1 MEDRK
6 VRQSGG
12 GKLSRSET
20 VTVRLDPRLRYMA
33 EMAARK
39 QRRTLSSFIE
49 WAVEESINRT
59 IIYEG
64 SGQDGDESKTF
75 AEVADKLW
83 DVDEVERLARLAIL
97 HPDLLTYDEQKVWKI
112 IKDCF
117 ILTPAQKSAR
127 EYDWDVLEIQVFPR
141 IRELWPHLMMVW
153 DEPPSVLGPW
163 IEREQKESLRLQE
176 LRNHMD
182 NKGTDVP
189 PP

>member
-1 MEDRK
+1 MEEKK
-6 VRQSGG
+6 VRQGGG

-33 EMAARK
+33 ELAARK
-39 QRRTLSSFIE
+39 HRRTLSSFIE

-64 SGQDGDESKTF
+64 SGQKGDESRTF
-75 AEVADKLW
+75 AEEADRLW

-97 HPDLLTYDEQKVWKI
+97 RPELLTYDEQKVWKI

-117 ILTPAQKSAR
+117 ILTPAQKNAR
-127 EYDWDVLEIQVFPR
+127 EYDWDVLVIQVFPR

-153 DEPPSVLGPW
+153 DEPPSVLAPW
-163 IEREQKESLRLQE
+163 IEREQQESISLQE
-176 LRNHMD
+176 RHNRP
-182 NKGTDVP
+182 NKQE
-189 PP
+189 